1 MLGIAFFEGRRFP
14 MRMNQSQPKSEQA
27 KADPTYRSLY
37 RIGGVAASLMVLVTI
52 LHIGVFFVVGLP
64 GNILEWFELF
74 ESSPLDGL
82 LAFELLL
89 VVYVV
94 LSIPLALALYAA
106 LHRTNPSLMSISL
119 ALALIG
125 AVAFIISRPAF
136 EMLSLSNSYAV
147 ATTDA
152 QRAGY
157 IAAGE
162 ATFATFSGTPYWLS
176 YILGSIGGLM
186 ISAVMLQGA
195 VFSKTTAYLR
205 LASGVLDF
213 GIFVPTI
220 GLFIALL
227 SVFCLMGF
235 NILVAW
241 RLLQIGRIGQ
251 GG

>member
-1 MLGIAFFEGRRFP
+1 MIL
-14 MRMNQSQPKSEQA
+14 NQSQPKTEQVEP
-27 KADPTYRSLY
+27 DPTYRSLY
-37 RIGGVAASLMVLVTI
+37 RIGGVAAALMVLVTI

-64 GNILEWFELF
+64 ESILEWFELF
-74 ESSPLDGL
+74 EGSPIGGL

-106 LHRTNPSLMSISL
+106 LRRTNPSLMSISL

-136 EMLSLSNSYAV
+136 EMLSLSNAYAT

-152 QRAGY
+152 QRTAY

-162 ATFATFSGTPYWLS
+162 VTFAAFGGTTYWVS
-176 YILGSIGGLM
+176 YIFGSIGGLM
-186 ISAVMLQGA
+186 ISVVMLQGA

-205 LASGVLDF
+205 LASSVLDL

-220 GLFIALL
+220 GLFIAII

-241 RLLQIGRIGQ
+241 RLLQIGRTGQ
-251 GG
+251 SD